1 MFTNEFYIGCH
12 YSVIVL
18 YSYCQSYLLF
28 ALCDPDKSLSLL
40 SFPTELEKT
49 LFSELVLQKATCRIV
64 IGNGRESKERCVSV
78 LCTLMHRRY

>member
-18 YSYCQSYLLF
+18 YSYCQSYQLF
-28 ALCDPDKSLSLL
+28 ALCDPDKSLSFF
-40 SFPTELEKT
+40 SFLTELEKM
-49 LFSELVLQKATCRIV
+49 LFCELVSQKATCRIV

-78 LCTLMHRRY
+78 LCTLMHCRY